1 MSDIFLEGNGKYEV
15 DTTKGINVKY
25 DLKVDTTKGIN
36 AKYDLIVGNTKDVT
50 VPLRRGVITIKLR
63 LCFCFNMVW
72 NVFTHTKM

>member
-50 VPLRRGVITIKLR
+50 VPLRRGVITIKLSI
-63 LCFCFNMVW
+63 CFCFNMVW

>member
-1 MSDIFLEGNGKYEV
+1 LSDIFLEGKGKCE
-15 DTTKGINVKY
+15 
-25 DLKVDTTKGIN
+25 VDTTKGIN
-36 AKYDLIVGNTKDVT
+36 AKYDLKVGNTKDVT